1 MKAAD
6 QYNLMVRF
14 YFIAEESL
22 LFAFKFSGKWFGP
35 RGISYWFVVIF
46 RVNVAFRKT
55 IVG

>member
-46 RVNVAFRKT
+46 RVNVDFRKT